1 METYF
6 HPISTTGRRFMR
18 LAGGRGFE
26 IDFPIGGGEPV
37 ARSGQSDATAARSRA
52 DERFPDGLVVRLIAA
67 GMFAAAIAALTY
79 AALEPVLSL

>member
-6 HPISTTGRRFMR
+6 HPISTTDRRFMR
-18 LAGGRGFE
+18 LARGRGFE

-37 ARSGQSDATAARSRA
+37 TRSGQSDATAASPA
-52 DERFPDGLVVRLIAA
+52 DERFPDGLVVRLIA
-67 GMFAAAIAALTY
+67 GCMFAAAIAALTY

>member
-18 LAGGRGFE
+18 FGFE

-67 GMFAAAIAALTY
+67 CMFAAAIATLTY